1 MAIKEMFTKR
11 GSLTT
16 MALTVFSSHA
26 VNLLTT
32 INEKDCIR
40 DEILKTHTDQI
51 FFDKVIT
58 AVSPTHYYLDL
69 VIGSHHIHLSYNDYK
84 TAHLDY
90 YYFRVMIADA
100 IAYRN
105 ACAKSVGCLILAR
118 YSTPNNSWQSVYIND
133 AVAFKHIRDEVLSYF
148 GDQWN
153 EETETAKVADIRLM
167 LDQREGI
174 IEFGEWSVE
183 LEYGETIYTE

>member
-26 VNLLTT
+26 VNLLIT

-40 DEILKTHTDQI
+40 DEILKTHTDLI
-51 FFDKVIT
+51 DEKVIT
-58 AVSPTHYYLDL
+58 AVSPTHYCLDL

-84 TAHLDY
+84 TAHQDY
-90 YYFRVMIADA
+90 NYFRVMIADA

-118 YSTPNNSWQSVYIND
+118 YSTPDNSWQSAYIND
-133 AVAFKHIRDEVLSYF
+133 AVAFKHIRDEALSHF
-148 GDQWN
+148 CGQWD
-153 EETETAKVADIRLM
+153 EETETTNVADIRRM